1 MNAAQFDGGS
11 HQGWSSSSVGSRCEC
26 ACVLGGVGAGWR
38 GAAEPHSPLYTL
50 CSLAQVLTIRS
61 PASLQAAG
69 WLLARSGEASLGGGG
84 VSPPLPHLLA
94 DRCTNLLPSA
104 PGEFLSPVSSACREE
119 GVGKAML
126 LDACK
131 SLLKIPS
138 HPLAV

>member
-69 WLLARSGEASLGGGG
+69 WLLARSGEASLGGG
-84 VSPPLPHLLA
+84 VSPLRSPTCWQTDARTCCRVPQGNFSPRFPLLA
-94 DRCTNLLPSA
+94 EKRAWGRQC
-104 PGEFLSPVSSACREE
+104 FWMHV
-119 GVGKAML
+119 KAF
-126 LDACK
+126 
-131 SLLKIPS
+131 
-138 HPLAV
+138 